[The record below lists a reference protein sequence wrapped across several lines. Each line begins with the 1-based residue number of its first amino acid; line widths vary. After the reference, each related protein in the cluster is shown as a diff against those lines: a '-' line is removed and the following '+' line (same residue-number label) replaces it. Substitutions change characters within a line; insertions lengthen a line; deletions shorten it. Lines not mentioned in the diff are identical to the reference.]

1 MCLSICFFYF
11 FSIFTNLIHLA
22 KHYIVFYSFQVIII
36 YYNGIIYIYILYID
50 IMPLTENI
58 PTATRMPGPAA
69 SGKENAPPKLAA
81 SVTGN
86 TAAAGTANIIR
97 SLPRRSRSQRRG
109 RGRGRSQRRGRGRS
123 QRRGRG
129 RSQRRGRN

>member
-1 MCLSICFFYF
+1 MP
-11 FSIFTNLIHLA
+11 FTERN
-22 KHYIVFYSFQVIII
+22 
-36 YYNGIIYIYILYID
+36 
-50 IMPLTENI
+50 TNI
-58 PTATRMPGPAA
+58 PAATTAQRQTSAAA

-109 RGRGRSQRRGRGRS
+109 RGRSQRRGRGRGRS

-129 RSQRRGRN
+129 RN

>member
-1 MCLSICFFYF
+1 MP
-11 FSIFTNLIHLA
+11 FTER
-22 KHYIVFYSFQVIII
+22 
-36 YYNGIIYIYILYID
+36 D
-50 IMPLTENI
+50 TNI
-58 PTATRMPGPAA
+58 PATTAQRQTSAAA
-69 SGKENAPPKLAA
+69 SGKENAPPKPAA

-97 SLPRRSRSQRRG
+97 SLPRRSRSR
-109 RGRGRSQRRGRGRS
+109 RRGRGRS

>member
-1 MCLSICFFYF
+1 
-11 FSIFTNLIHLA
+11 
-22 KHYIVFYSFQVIII
+22 
-36 YYNGIIYIYILYID
+36 
-50 IMPLTENI
+50 MPLTERDTNI
-58 PTATRMPGPAA
+58 PATTVQRQPSAEA
-69 SGKENAPPKLAA
+69 EGKENAPPKLAA

-86 TAAAGTANIIR
+86 TAAAGPANIVR
-97 SLPRRSRSQRRG
+97 SLPRRSRSQR